1 MTVTWLLLFIPIL
14 TSVQSRIF
22 IDSSHLQHNAL
33 ILSMTSSLN
42 SSVRLLVIFTDGI
55 VTIGAGIISIGVTV
69 ATWSSVGSDDGR
81 GCTINEGWEGEVTGT
96 TVTVDGFF
104 GTGRFESIDTIF
116 LSVLISLTIKSS
128 GL

>member
-1 MTVTWLLLFIPIL
+1 M
-14 TSVQSRIF
+14 
-22 IDSSHLQHNAL
+22 
-33 ILSMTSSLN
+33 
-42 SSVRLLVIFTDGI
+42 
-55 VTIGAGIISIGVTV
+55 
-69 ATWSSVGSDDGR
+69 
-81 GCTINEGWEGEVTGT
+81 TGT